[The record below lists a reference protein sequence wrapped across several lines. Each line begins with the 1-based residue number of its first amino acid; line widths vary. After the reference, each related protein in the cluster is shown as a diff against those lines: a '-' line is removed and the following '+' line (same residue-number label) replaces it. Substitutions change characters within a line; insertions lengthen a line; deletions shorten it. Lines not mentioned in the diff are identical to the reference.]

1 MSSVFTTDFIID
13 YHDSIDTL
21 MSNSYILVQDDEISF
36 MWMMEF

>member
-13 YHDSIDTL
+13 DHDSIDTL